1 MHSYN
6 WTPNFVKIVSKVQCS
21 VLSSVAWPFFSLSLT
36 MRNILTQHVVSPNK
50 STLCKV
56 SALLKYVMGTYCS
69 FKSAHS
75 YLCIG
80 SLFLFIQKKAHRKAV
95 FLSQVRCEL
104 SWSCLPAGYIF
115 CLVDF
120 KEPLATWRQLEENV
134 NTHSTELFDLAV
146 SYQCPWLA
154 TIIQPK
160 RINNG
165 YKLKFDEA
173 RCSTPNDNSLLLSI

>member
-1 MHSYN
+1 MYWVPFSIYSKES
-6 WTPNFVKIVSKVQCS
+6 TPK
-21 VLSSVAWPFFSLSLT
+21 SSV
-36 MRNILTQHVVSPNK
+36 
-50 STLCKV
+50 
-56 SALLKYVMGTYCS
+56 
-69 FKSAHS
+69 
-75 YLCIG
+75 
-80 SLFLFIQKKAHRKAV
+80 
-95 FLSQVRCEL
+95 LSQVRCEL

-173 RCSTPNDNSLLLSI
+173 RCSTPNDNSLLLSISIRMANFITEMKATLKWISQEITKLCLEVVGIDETLLNSAHI